1 MDMKISTFKINFFL
15 TIAIFCGSMRAHADQ
30 FHYQNFLIGD
40 RAIGLGG
47 AYGGV
52 SDDASGVYYN
62 PAGIA
67 FALSNDISGSAN
79 AMYNKTLTFKK
90 TIGSKDFKEESGGT
104 VPSFFGGLLK
114 VDNIAEGLVFAWGIY
129 ALDNELKDQDDMFE
143 NIRLGASS
151 PCPNGTEAPPDNI
164 LKRFHRTVNSRS
176 ATEYVGAALGWRMS
190 NALSFG
196 VGANYV
202 SVDEL
207 VQEYQDVKQSSHFC
221 TTDGGFEPGTQ
232 TLTQN
237 IRQQLVAYGIQ
248 PVFGVQASLFGR
260 LSLGFTAKFGSFLSQ
275 TYEQTAEIRRIKLVD
290 DDQSTVET
298 QSAAGGSGATIT
310 NPSVVGVY
318 HNPGNVS
325 TETNPLGSMVNSYR
339 LGAAYFAST
348 RLLMTADV
356 VHVTGVTDAEKFGGF
371 SYALYGK
378 EAVTNFMAG
387 LEYYIVPAVP
397 MRLGFFTNND
407 ARPAINKKKANQ
419 RNHVDWMGGSVFFSW
434 VQPNSQIGAGFVL
447 QNGTGEAQK
456 IGGVTTV
463 QQVEGSAYT
472 FAFSA
477 TTTL

>member
-1 MDMKISTFKINFFL
+1 MKKSCFNKVSAFLFL
-15 TIAIFCGSMRAHADQ
+15 TILYSQQGYADQ

-79 AMYNKTLTFKK
+79 AMYNKTLTFKE
-90 TIGSKDFKEESGGT
+90 TIGSKDFQENSGGT

-129 ALDNELKDQDDMFE
+129 AVDSELKDQDDLFE
-143 NIRLGASS
+143 NIVLGVHEA
-151 PCPNGTEAPPDNI
+151 CEGGTETPQSV

-176 ATEYVGAALGWRMS
+176 ATEYIGAALGWRMS

-207 VQEYQDVKQSSHFC
+207 VQEYQDIKQSRNFC
-221 TTDGGFEPGTQ
+221 TTDGGLVPGTQ

-237 IRQQLVAYGIQ
+237 IRQSLVAYGIQ
-248 PVFGVQASLFGR
+248 PVIGVQASLFGR

-275 TYEQTAEIRRIKLVD
+275 TYEQTAEIRRAKLVD
-290 DDQSTVET
+290 GDQSTVEA
-298 QSAAGGSGATIT
+298 QSATGTGAVIT
-310 NPSVVGVY
+310 NPSVIELY
-318 HNPGNVS
+318 QSPGNVS
-325 TETNPLGSMVNSYR
+325 KQNNPLGSMANSYR

-348 RLLMTADV
+348 RLLMTADI

-387 LEYYIVPAVP
+387 MEYYIVPAVP

-407 ARPAINKKKANQ
+407 ARPKINKKKANQ
-419 RNHVDWMGGSVFFSW
+419 RNHVDWLGGSVFFSW

-447 QNGTGEAQK
+447 QNGAGEAQK
-456 IGGVTTV
+456 IGGVQTV
-463 QQVEGSAYT
+463 QEVEGQSFT

>member
-1 MDMKISTFKINFFL
+1 MKFRTFKINYFL
-15 TIAIFCGSMRAHADQ
+15 SIAVFCGSLKAYADQ

-47 AYGGV
+47 AYGAV

-90 TIGSKDFKEESGGT
+90 TIGAKDFKEESGGT

-129 ALDNELKDQDDMFE
+129 ALDNELKDQDDLFSDV
-143 NIRLGASS
+143 RLGGSS
-151 PCPNGTEAPPDNI
+151 ACPNAAEGAELPPDNV

-196 VGANYV
+196 VGANYI

-237 IRQQLVAYGIQ
+237 IRQSLTAYGIQ
-248 PVFGVQASLFGR
+248 PVLGVQASLFGR

-275 TYEQTAEIRRIKLVD
+275 AYEQTAEIRRIKLVD
-290 DDQSTVET
+290 DDQSTVEE
-298 QSAAGGSGATIT
+298 QSVGGAGATIT

-325 TETNPLGSMVNSYR
+325 VQENPLGSMANSYR
-339 LGAAYFAST
+339 LGVAYFAST
-348 RLLMTADV
+348 RLLMTADL
-356 VHVTGVTDAEKFGGF
+356 VHVTGVNNAEKFGGF

-387 LEYYIVPAVP
+387 LEYYLVPAVP

-407 ARPAINKKKANQ
+407 ARPDINKKKANQ
-419 RNHVDWMGGSVFFSW
+419 RNHVDWFGGSVFFSW

-447 QNGTGEAQK
+447 QNGAGEAQK

-463 QQVEGSAYT
+463 QKVEGQSYT

>member
-1 MDMKISTFKINFFL
+1 MKISTFRFNVFLLFAVFFAGAKL
-15 TIAIFCGSMRAHADQ
+15 NADQ

-79 AMYNKTLTFKK
+79 AMYNKTLTFKE
-90 TIGSKDFKEESGGT
+90 TIGNKDFKEESGGT

-114 VDNIAEGLVFAWGIY
+114 VDNVAEGLVFAWGIY
-129 ALDNELKDQDDMFE
+129 AVDNELKDQDDMFE
-143 NIRLGASS
+143 NIRLGSSS
-151 PCPNGTEAPPDNI
+151 PCSGGTETPPDNV

-196 VGANYV
+196 IGANYV

-237 IRQQLVAYGIQ
+237 IRQSLTAFGLQ
-248 PVFGVQASLFGR
+248 PVLGVQASLFGR

-275 TYEQTAEIRRIKLVD
+275 SYEQTAEIRRIKLID
-290 DDQSTVET
+290 ADQSSVET
-298 QSAAGGSGATIT
+298 SSASSGAGATIT
-310 NPSVVGVY
+310 NPSVINVY

-325 TETNPLGSMVNSYR
+325 KQSNPLGTMVNSYR

-356 VHVTGVTDAEKFGGF
+356 VHVTGVTDADKFGGF

-407 ARPAINKKKANQ
+407 ARPQINKKKANQ
-419 RNHVDWMGGSVFFSW
+419 RNHVDWMGGSMFFSW

-447 QNGTGEAQK
+447 QNGVGESQK

-463 QQVEGSAYT
+463 QKVEGQAYT